1 NEGDDSVSVGYLFK
15 NVAGGIDATVAV
27 SSNDTYGVI
36 LRRSLNEIVAG
47 LEGRFVYAHN
57 TGAERADSFVYELA
71 YNVNSKY
78 QVAVSIDDQND
89 ADEEVSVTV
98 RYNF

>member
-1 NEGDDSVSVGYLFK
+1 MPEN
-15 NVAGGIDATVAV
+15 TVAAIREAIEV
-27 SSNDTYGVI
+27 GADMA
-36 LRRSLNEIVAG
+36 EIDVTLTADG
-47 LEGRFVYAHN
+47 QVVCARDD
-57 TGAERADSFVYELA
+57 GAWTVTPMPGGGSHVVYELA

-78 QVAVSIDDQND
+78 QVAVSIADQND